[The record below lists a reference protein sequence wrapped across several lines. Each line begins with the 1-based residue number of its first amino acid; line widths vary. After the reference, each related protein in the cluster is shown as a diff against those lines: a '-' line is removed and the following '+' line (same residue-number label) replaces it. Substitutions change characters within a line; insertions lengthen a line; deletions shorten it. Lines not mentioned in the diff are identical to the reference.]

1 MISCIA
7 IEDEPLALKQLE
19 GYIAK
24 TPFLELKGCFQN
36 AFEAVEIIN
45 NEKIDVLFLD
55 INMPD
60 INGIDFLKSLT
71 AKPHVIFTTAYE
83 EFALEGFKLDA
94 IDYLLKPF
102 SYSDFLKACLKAQ
115 KWLEPQKTESNDD
128 SSFLF
133 VKSEYRLIKIAVDD
147 ITYIEGMKEYIRI
160 FLRNAK
166 PIMTLMSMKKME
178 ERLPSDTFMRIHKS
192 YIVNLNDI
200 KIVDKMRIIFDDNSY
215 IPVSEQYKE
224 NFQNYLK
231 KHQ

>member
-19 GYIAK
+19 SYIDK
-24 TPFLELKGCFQN
+24 TPFLNFQGSFLN
-36 AFEAVEIIN
+36 AFEAVEVLN
-45 NEKIDVLFLD
+45 SGKIDLLFLD

-60 INGIDFLKSLT
+60 ISGIDFLKSLT

-83 EFALEGFKLDA
+83 EFALEGFMLDA

-102 SYSDFLKACLKAQ
+102 SYSHFLKACLKAQ
-115 KWLEPQKTESNDD
+115 KWIEPISEEHADNR
-128 SSFLF
+128 FLF
-133 VKSEYRLIKIAVDD
+133 VKSEYRLVKIAIDD
-147 ITYIEGMKEYIRI
+147 IIYIEGMKEYIRI

-178 ERLPSDTFMRIHKS
+178 ERLPADKFMRVHKS
-192 YIVNLNDI
+192 YIVNLSDV
-200 KIVDKMRIIFDDNSY
+200 KIVDKMRIIFDNNSY

-224 NFQNYLK
+224 HFQNYLK
-231 KHQ
+231 KYQ